1 MTKDS
6 PCVIADCP
14 AWQRP
19 CGCGFLSAGA
29 PCGHPRMR
37 ERWRAAQ
44 ASASGNPRPARDVV
58 QNECAKLA
66 HSFGE
71 RLARDVVQN
80 EPANFADSFS
90 LLRRAEAAQRPLSPA
105 RALQLALQLEVER

>member
-44 ASASGNPRPARDVV
+44 ASASGNPRPASVI
-58 QNECAKLA
+58 
-66 HSFGE
+66 
-71 RLARDVVQN
+71 
-80 EPANFADSFS
+80 
-90 LLRRAEAAQRPLSPA
+90 RRAEAAQRPLSPA
-105 RALQLALQLEVER
+105 RALQLALQLEVEG

>member
-19 CGCGFLSAGA
+19 TGCGYLAVGA

-44 ASASGNPRPARDVV
+44 AQVVSGNGQGPGPQPASVI
-58 QNECAKLA
+58 
-66 HSFGE
+66 
-71 RLARDVVQN
+71 
-80 EPANFADSFS
+80 
-90 LLRRAEAAQRPLSPA
+90 RRAEAAQRPLSPA
-105 RALQLALQLEVER
+105 RALQLALQLEVEQ